1 MTHGI
6 SLSVPTVLKPKTDN
20 ATSFTTNILVVGGAY
35 AGLSAVRSLAYHF
48 NRRIK
53 DPLIKLKLIN
63 SRVSITM
70 VEPKSGLLNILG
82 IPRAIVDVDFAKTQ
96 YISFEDFYDLK
107 FDKVVSNQPEV
118 LKNLATGQSTGN
130 NEGGFE
136 INFVHGRVTHLDEHR
151 AEYQLVESD
160 ETATINFDYVI
171 LASGR
176 DRSWPTTP
184 NAYTTKSYL
193 EEMTKSKSEID
204 SHDIISI
211 IGAGAVGIEIAG
223 DIKHYCPNK
232 TVNLMHP
239 HETFPPEP
247 LSTEFQSLTYK
258 SLVNSGVNVHLNTRI
273 LKELENGDLE
283 TTTGEIIKS
292 DFNYWCHAH
301 QNNISILSD
310 NLRKEFVTSRN
321 NILVNEYLQLL
332 NKDKKLDAFFC
343 IGDIVELPII
353 KSAGW
358 AMYMGRLVAN
368 NLVSMILDNIL
379 IEPFPDLTQMPRGM
393 VIVAGN
399 GEIVSELCGE
409 VELNHKG
416 YVEEYRDYCIG
427 KIRSTI
433 GV

>member
-6 SLSVPTVLKPKTDN
+6 SLSVPTVLKPTTDN

-53 DPLIKLKLIN
+53 DPFIKLKLIN

-82 IPRAIVDVDFAKTQ
+82 IPRAIVDEDFAKTQ
-96 YISFEDFYDLK
+96 YISFEEFYDLK
-107 FDKVVSNQPEV
+107 FDKVVSNQPDV
-118 LKNLATGQSTGN
+118 LQNIATDQNTGN

-136 INFVHGRVTHLDEHR
+136 INFVHGRVTHLDENR
-151 AEYQLVESD
+151 AEYQLIESD

-193 EEMTKSKSEID
+193 EEMARSKHEIE

-223 DIKHYCPNK
+223 DIKHHCPNK

-258 SLVNSGVNVHLNTRI
+258 SLVNSGVNVYLNTRVS
-273 LKELENGDLE
+273 KELENGDLE

-292 DFNYWCHAH
+292 DLNYWCHAH

-310 NLRKEFVTSRN
+310 NLRKDFVTSRN
-321 NILVNEYLQLL
+321 NILVNEYLQVL

-399 GEIVSELCGE
+399 GEIVSELSGD

-416 YVEEYRDYCIG
+416 YVEEYKDYCIG

>member
-1 MTHGI
+1 MTQGA
-6 SLSVPTVLKPKTDN
+6 SLSVPTILKPATDH
-20 ATSFTTNILVVGGAY
+20 AISFNTNILIVGGAY
-35 AGLSAVRSLAYHF
+35 AGLSTVRSLAHHF

-53 DPLIKLKLIN
+53 DPFIKLKLIN

-82 IPRAIVDVDFAKTQ
+82 IPRAIVDVEFAKTQ

-107 FDKVVSNQPEV
+107 FDKVVSDQEEV
-118 LKNLATGQSTGN
+118 LNNLVTEQNTGN
-130 NEGGFE
+130 NENGFE
-136 INFVHGRVTHLDEHR
+136 LNFVHGRVTHLHEHE
-151 AEYQLVESD
+151 AEYQLIEND
-160 ETATINFDYVI
+160 QTAKIQFDYVV

-184 NAYTTKSYL
+184 NAYTTKSFL
-193 EEMTKSKSEID
+193 GEMAQSKNEVD
-204 SHDIISI
+204 TNDIISI

-223 DIKHYCPNK
+223 DIKHHCPDK

-239 HETFPPEP
+239 YETFPPEP
-247 LSTEFQSLTYK
+247 LSTEFQNIIYK
-258 SLVNSGVNVHLNTRI
+258 SLVDSGVNVHLNTRI
-273 LKELENGDLE
+273 SKELPNGDLE
-283 TTTGEIIKS
+283 TTKGDIIKS
-292 DFNYWCHAH
+292 DLNYWCNAH
-301 QNNISILSD
+301 KNNISILSES
-310 NLRKEFVTSRN
+310 LQREFVTSRKN
-321 NILVNEYLQLL
+321 VLVNEYLQLL
-332 NKDKKLDAFFC
+332 NKDKKLDTFFC

-368 NLVSMILDNIL
+368 NIVSMILDNIL

-393 VIVAGN
+393 VIIAGN
-399 GEIVSELCGE
+399 GEIISELSGE

-416 YVEEYRDYCIG
+416 YVEEYKDYCIG